1 MRKYDVAISV
11 AEEDKKVAE
20 AITAELRKLQVKY
33 YFYEELAADS
43 WGKYLIHM
51 TVDTYGKHTRFVL
64 LITSKT
70 FVEKY
75 WSRIE
80 TQVAISRLKRGN
92 ILQLRLDDTPVDG
105 ISRYVVYQDW
115 KENPAE
121 IARMILDKVKKKK
134 QLEKDRWV
142 RAIAFSVIL
151 AITVG
156 IGSWVSRVLAKRCI
170 VKESRVS
177 TEFFD
182 ISNVEVTVAAYREY
196 CMQKHKVFPPQPSN
210 SLECG
215 PVRNVTWEEANEY
228 CAAVGGRLPRELE
241 WEYAALADQSTPYSG
256 GTSVKEVAV
265 YNRVKPAKGGS
276 RRANLWGIYDMT
288 GNVAEWCD
296 EWADST
302 RTLRIVKGGGYLN
315 STADGLAVRE
325 KRAEQPSLRL
335 RDVGFRVVWDKKE

>member
-11 AEEDKKVAE
+11 AEEDKHVAE
-20 AITAELRKLQVKY
+20 AITAELKKLQVKY
-33 YFYEELAADS
+33 YFYEELKADS

-121 IARMILDKVKKKK
+121 IAQMILKKVDESKESDKDK
-134 QLEKDRWV
+134 WV
-142 RAIAFSVIL
+142 RAITFSIIL
-151 AITVG
+151 TVTAG
-156 IGSWVSRVLAKRCI
+156 LGYWVTKIFERRCI
-170 VKESRVS
+170 VTESRVS

-182 ISNVEVTVAAYREY
+182 ISNVEVTVAAYRGY
-196 CMQKHKVFPPQPSN
+196 CMRKHKVFPPQPSN

-241 WEYAALADQSTPYSG
+241 WEYAALADQNTIYSG
-256 GTSVKEVAV
+256 GTSVKELAV
-265 YNRVKPAKGGS
+265 YHRVKPAKGGS
-276 RRANLWGIYDMT
+276 RRANAWGIYDMT

-302 RTLRIVKGGGYLN
+302 KTLRIVKGGGYLN
-315 STADGLAVRE
+315 ATANGLAVRE
-325 KRAEQPSLRL
+325 KRAEEPTHRF